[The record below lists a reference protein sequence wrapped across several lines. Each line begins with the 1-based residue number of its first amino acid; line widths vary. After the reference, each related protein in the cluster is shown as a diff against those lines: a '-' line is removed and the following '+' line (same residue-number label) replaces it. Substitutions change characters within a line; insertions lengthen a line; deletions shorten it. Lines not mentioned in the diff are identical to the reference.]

1 MNLDFE
7 YQKAINN
14 LEKRFNFEKKEN
26 SKFDFFKLD
35 RSFKLMELLEYPNQS
50 NALTI
55 HIAGTNGKGS
65 VSSLLSSI
73 LSLDHKVGLY
83 SSPHLYEY
91 TERIKINKKNIS
103 KKDFVNLYN
112 YVEKEIIKYEKLSG
126 KAFSFF
132 EVLTVMSFVFLKK
145 TMLM

>member
-7 YQKAINN
+7 YKNAVHN
-14 LEKRFNFEKKEN
+14 LEKRFNFEKKEDP
-26 SKFDFFKLD
+26 KFDFFKLE
-35 RSFKLMELLEYPNQS
+35 RSLKLMELLEYPNKS

-65 VSSLLSSI
+65 VSSLLTSV
-73 LSLDHKVGLY
+73 LSLNYKVGLY

-103 KKDFVNLYN
+103 KKDFVNIYN
-112 YVEKEIIKYEKLSG
+112 LVEKKVLEYENCLQRH
-126 KAFSFF
+126 FH
-132 EVLTVMSFVFLKK
+132 FLKF
-145 TMLM
+145 